1 MRPSILHT
9 VQQQKSKLVFWV
21 LAGLFLLLLAR
32 IATRSL
38 WSYNSLIATTSATT
52 SVNALLQTLVESYNR
67 SHILS
72 KLSLSDTSPIQD
84 STSESRRDSPDFAVI
99 APGTP
104 IPTGFE
110 VIASLNAEKVILLSH
125 KGNHFEQLRE
135 ISNAAIH
142 LVTIHAYDEGV
153 LRNLLDFFEITKQR
167 NTMTT
172 MSLDHFLASK
182 IVPNRVVYAMFVNP
196 RAATVRKMLKTKM
209 QPIREKLEV
218 LDLDVADL
226 TEDSRLFVPSTLK
239 KGELSLH
246 PLLPSEEMDTVS
258 ALTYLVARTSVREEV
273 IARLLTFCNASTK
286 LLLDTGAMETLFTV
300 EGISESKQIPFHS
313 GYKKFLYGENEGFFQ
328 KNADLIYIVGV
339 ALAALASV
347 MYSQYKKRKKK
358 VDDSGAEILELFTGL
373 DTYALE
379 NVPLEEQRRIAQLQ
393 EMMCELIMHRSNKKN
408 ILLHALI
415 ALMVLTTLTH
425 AWRKDDHV

>member
-1 MRPSILHT
+1 MRPSILTT

-135 ISNAAIH
+135 I
-142 LVTIHAYDEGV
+142 
-153 LRNLLDFFEITKQR
+153 
-167 NTMTT
+167 
-172 MSLDHFLASK
+172 
-182 IVPNRVVYAMFVNP
+182 
-196 RAATVRKMLKTKM
+196 
-209 QPIREKLEV
+209 
-218 LDLDVADL
+218 
-226 TEDSRLFVPSTLK
+226 
-239 KGELSLH
+239 
-246 PLLPSEEMDTVS
+246 
-258 ALTYLVARTSVREEV
+258 
-273 IARLLTFCNASTK
+273 
-286 LLLDTGAMETLFTV
+286 
-300 EGISESKQIPFHS
+300 
-313 GYKKFLYGENEGFFQ
+313 
-328 KNADLIYIVGV
+328 
-339 ALAALASV
+339 
-347 MYSQYKKRKKK
+347 
-358 VDDSGAEILELFTGL
+358 
-373 DTYALE
+373 
-379 NVPLEEQRRIAQLQ
+379 
-393 EMMCELIMHRSNKKN
+393 
-408 ILLHALI
+408 
-415 ALMVLTTLTH
+415 
-425 AWRKDDHV
+425 